1 MTGMVY
7 TRGTTT
13 VVQRGYS
20 YDALGRPLTRTQSRQ
35 GGTRND
41 SFTHNDRSELTAA
54 TLGTDAYAYA
64 YDNIGNRLTAQEAEE
79 QTAYTANNLNQY
91 TAIQEG
97 EAEAFA
103 PTYDADGNQTL
114 VKTST
119 GIWAVSYNA
128 VNRPVVFANEATGTV
143 VECSYDSS
151 GRRATKKVTVNGTVT
166 LHQRYIYRGYLQI
179 ACCDLTRTAHPC
191 LWLITWDPMQPI
203 ATRPLAIQKDG
214 TWYTYGFDLT
224 KNVTEVFTTTGY
236 IGTAYTY
243 TPYGEVSAS
252 GNITQPIQWSSE
264 YHDVELG
271 LVYYN
276 YRHYNPEEGRW
287 LRRDPMGEAGGANLC
302 CYVRNNFKLLDYLGL
317 KSDSG
322 SSQSCPIARVEIHL
336 YQEEKI
342 SSAGL
347 EKIDADNRELWNAF
361 VESGEMPK
369 NGIHDPALVEEFVDT
384 TYPIANPEKTILKPG
399 RVKSRKGYW
408 GSIWTG
414 DLILHYSEKCN
425 TVPFRKYSVQS
436 GGRASG
442 FEGSESNGTTA
453 PVSGKGSV
461 DPEIKQEWGTIRG
474 YRIYNEINKEKT
486 VWKWTDDRTALLI
499 HLAPLFVPAYT
510 DKQGKHKAEIR
521 QTGSHGCVSLL
532 DLQSWYDLEKEFGQ
546 CAQQKPVT
554 PIPLLIRREKKK

>member
-1 MTGMVY
+1 
-7 TRGTTT
+7 TTT

-119 GIWAVSYNA
+119 GIWTVTYNA
-128 VNRPVVFANEATGTV
+128 ANRPVVFENEATGTV

-191 LWLITWDPMQPI
+191 LWLITWDPTEEV

-214 TWYTYGFDLT
+214 TWYTYGRDLT
-224 KNVTEVFTTTGY
+224 KNICEVFGSDGY
-236 IGTAYTY
+236 IKTAYTY
-243 TPYGEVSAS
+243 TPYGAVTAS
-252 GNITQPIQWSSE
+252 GSVVQPIQWSSE
-264 YHDVELG
+264 YNDTELG

-276 YRHYNPEEGRW
+276 YRHYNPADGRW
-287 LRRDPMGEAGGANLC
+287 TGRE
-302 CYVRNNFKLLDYLGL
+302 
-317 KSDSG
+317 
-322 SSQSCPIARVEIHL
+322 RVEETESAFNRYDYSGNRTESVYDSLGMMSISACETVL
-336 YQEEKI
+336 KQVQEKPGKLSKTIRLILKELEQHDKSIKDKPREKRCMPKFKCYCNEGDTRFGAYNSNTGRI
-342 SSAGL
+342 SINAGKFDSSARM
-347 EKIDADNRELWNAF
+347 IATIQHEL
-361 VESGEMPK
+361 
-369 NGIHDPALVEEFVDT
+369 IHARQNCFIE
-384 TYPIANPEKTILKPG
+384 
-399 RVKSRKGYW
+399 RVKSCD
-408 GSIWTG
+408 GSICRELG
-414 DLILHYSEKCN
+414 ANRD
-425 TVPFRKYSVQS
+425 
-436 GGRASG
+436 SG
-442 FEGSESNGTTA
+442 FCQIPSNREQGESVRQCIVRKASYSAAKACKKNRKNPKEMGELRNKIDLMYDKCK
-453 PVSGKGSV
+453 SG
-461 DPEIKQEWGTIRG
+461 
-474 YRIYNEINKEKT
+474 YYIN
-486 VWKWTDDRTALLI
+486 
-499 HLAPLFVPAYT
+499 Y
-510 DKQGKHKAEIR
+510 
-521 QTGSHGCVSLL
+521 
-532 DLQSWYDLEKEFGQ
+532 
-546 CAQQKPVT
+546 
-554 PIPLLIRREKKK
+554 